1 MEQLKDVFAGNLIQL
16 RTAAGLTQAELAA
29 KINYS
34 DKSVSKWER
43 AEALPDLVVAKE
55 LAAIFGVSVDFMLTS
70 HDGWDGKPAKVQYS
84 TGMITA
90 VALLGIFTLATL
102 IFVLLRWILQ
112 EPIWLVFVVAMPI
125 ALITLLILNS
135 VFHKVK
141 YHPVVVSL
149 LLFGIFAMVY
159 YILHVY
165 CHVFHPW
172 ELVFVW
178 ILAQIVVLFSFNI
191 RRKK

>member
-43 AEALPDLVVAKE
+43 AEALPDLAVAKE

-70 HDGWDGKPAKVQYS
+70 HDGWDGKPAKVHYS

-90 VALLGIFTLATL
+90 VALFGIFTLATL
-102 IFVLLRWILQ
+102 TFVLLRWILQ
-112 EPIWLVFVVAMPI
+112 EPIWLVFVAAIPVT
-125 ALITLLILNS
+125 LITLLVLNT

-149 LLFGIFAMVY
+149 LLLGVFVMTY

-165 CHVFHPW
+165 CKLQHPW
-172 ELVFVW
+172 ELIFVW
-178 ILAQIVVLFSFNI
+178 IPAQIVVLFSFKI

>member
-16 RTAAGLTQAELAA
+16 RTKAGLTQAELAA

-43 AEALPDLVVAKE
+43 AEALPDLLVTKE
-55 LAAIFGVSVDFMLTS
+55 LADIFGVSVDFMLTS
-70 HDGWDGKPAKVQYS
+70 HDAWEGKPAKLHYS

-90 VALLGIFTLATL
+90 VVLLGILTLAIF
-102 IFVLLRWILQ
+102 IFVLLYWIVGKA
-112 EPIWLVFVVAMPI
+112 IWMVFVAAAPV
-125 ALITLLILNS
+125 ALITLLVLNS
-135 VFHKVK
+135 VWHKVE
-141 YHPVVVSL
+141 YHPTVVSL
-149 LLFGIFAMVY
+149 LILGLFAMVY

-165 CHVFHPW
+165 CNMPHPW
-172 ELVFVW
+172 ELVFIW
-178 ILAQIVVLFSFNI
+178 MPTQLLVLFSFNI